1 MPIAPPD
8 LDLDLADLTL
18 ADWYGRLD
26 ELGDEHGYFDRLGRD
41 HAGLFID
48 VGRTLLVTFETVETA
63 RRNGAPRGFAHV
75 KRNGWSLLAMLS
87 EGETWFRDP
96 AVYGTMDRL
105 TDDGFFEDF
114 DRVLFMGVG
123 SCGYAAA
130 ALSVAAPGAHV
141 LALRPQAT
149 LDPAIAGWD
158 RRFLQD
164 RRRDFTSRYG
174 YAPDMIDA
182 AQHAWVLHDPTYA
195 QDAMHAA
202 LFHRS
207 NVTILRA
214 PLTGVR
220 IDQMLDTMEIMGP
233 LIEAAMEGSLTRA
246 GFARMWRA
254 RRTNTAYLRG
264 LLKRSEVSGRESHV
278 RRVCRHGL
286 ATRDHALFQRKL
298 QEMGGT
304 QAQTTAAQ

>member
-1 MPIAPPD
+1 MPLDPPD
-8 LDLDLADLTL
+8 LDIDLADLSQ

-26 ELGDEHGYFDRLGRD
+26 DLGDEHGFFDRLGRD
-41 HAGLFID
+41 HAALFID
-48 VGRTLLVTFETVETA
+48 AGKTLLVTFETIELA
-63 RRNGAPRGFAHV
+63 RRNGTPRGFDHV
-75 KRNGWSLLAMLS
+75 TRNGWSLLALFS
-87 EGETWFRDP
+87 DGETWFRDP

-114 DRVLFMGVG
+114 DRVLFLGVG

-130 ALSVAAPGAHV
+130 AFSVASPGARV

-149 LDPAIAGWD
+149 LEPAVAGWD
-158 RRFLQD
+158 RRFMAD

-182 AQHAWVLHDPTYA
+182 AQHAWILHDPTYA

-207 NVTILRA
+207 NVTTLRA

-220 IDQMLDTMEIMGP
+220 IDKLMDMMEITP
-233 LIEAAMEGSLTRA
+233 PTVEAAMDGTLTRA
-246 GFARMWRA
+246 GFARLWRA
-254 RRTNTAYLRG
+254 RRDNTTYLRG
-264 LLKRSEVSGRESHV
+264 LLKRAETSARESHI
-278 RRVCRHGL
+278 RRVCQHGL
-286 ATRDHALFQRKL
+286 GTRDHALFQRKL
-298 QEMGGT
+298 QDIGA
-304 QAQTTAAQ
+304 AQSTAAQ